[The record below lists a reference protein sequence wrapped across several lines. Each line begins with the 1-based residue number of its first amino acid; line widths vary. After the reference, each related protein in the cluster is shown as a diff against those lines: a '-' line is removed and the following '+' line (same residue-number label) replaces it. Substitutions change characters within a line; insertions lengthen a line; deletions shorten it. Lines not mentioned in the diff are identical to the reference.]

1 MADQTRFIYAIGSDP
16 KTTAPMLV
24 RALVTA
30 GGSKLVFTNRTSL
43 AFGCRSKHDA
53 EAVHWAPDAAWDAY
67 VTNQRERIDR
77 AKEQIA
83 KAEQNIAQASV
94 KRIVA
99 AVDDSP
105 AWG

>member
-1 MADQTRFIYAIGSDP
+1 VKERFIFAIGSDP

-24 RALVTA
+24 RARVTS
-30 GGSKLVFTNRTSL
+30 GGAKLVFTNRTSL

-53 EAVHWAPDAAWDAY
+53 EAVHWAPESAWDAY
-67 VTNQRERIDR
+67 VANQQERIDR
-77 AKEQIA
+77 AKEQMA

-105 AWG
+105 SWG

>member
-1 MADQTRFIYAIGSDP
+1 VKERYIYAIGSDP
-16 KTTAPMLV
+16 KSTAPMLV
-24 RALVTA
+24 RALVTS
-30 GGSKLVFTNRTSL
+30 GGAKLVFTNRTSL

-53 EAVHWAPDAAWDAY
+53 EAVHWAPESAWDAY
-67 VTNQRERIDR
+67 VADQHERIER
-77 AKEQIA
+77 AKEQMA
-83 KAEQNIAQASV
+83 KAEQNLAQASV